1 MILAAAE
8 LLQPD
13 ASVLYRGS
21 FTVVAVAAGVLIA
34 CSLDP
39 DSGLSRSLAR
49 QPLVL
54 LGKLSYSLYL
64 WHFGI
69 FQIVA
74 AHTPTWSAAIRVPV
88 GIGLALLA
96 AAASYWL
103 VERPALRLKGRLGR
117 PATPGA

>member
-1 MILAAAE
+1 MIAL
-8 LLQPD
+8 
-13 ASVLYRGS
+13 
-21 FTVVAVAAGVLIA
+21 AAGVLLA

-39 DSGLSRSLAR
+39 DSTLSWALAR
-49 QPLVL
+49 PPLVL
-54 LGKLSYSLYL
+54 LGRLSYSLYL

-74 AHTPTWSAAIRVPV
+74 AHTPTWRAAIRVPV

-103 VERPALRLKGRLGR
+103 VERPALRLKRKLGR
-117 PATPGA
+117 PVSTGA